1 MVPACF
7 DVSEPKTHMPASA
20 CRCSVRF
27 SISRAPYVQPYTV
40 EPEPG
45 SPGGPHRGGHV
56 RRLAN
61 RHVSPAPAS
70 ISARTLAHMEGGR
83 AARSR
88 HAARPHRPSHYHRET
103 HSLLKHF
110 AQFPQIWEM
119 CVYTHHWLMA
129 LRMRD
134 CLAHCNLEFAVVFSV
149 LKPFRP
155 ALKQNIFLI
164 IEYNISAFEIQPI
177 ITD

>member
-1 MVPACF
+1 MFWCFWTEDTYACLCLPLLRQVLYF
-7 DVSEPKTHMPASA
+7 PRTIRAAIYSRTGAGEAGLAPSWWPRPPS
-20 CRCSVRF
+20 RQPPRF
-27 SISRAPYVQPYTV
+27 PRP
-40 EPEPG
+40 
-45 SPGGPHRGGHV
+45 
-56 RRLAN
+56 RL
-61 RHVSPAPAS
+61 HQC
-70 ISARTLAHMEGGR
+70 AHSGAHGGGR